1 MYNAFLKILNLY
13 LNCLY
18 HFNAQLLFFF
28 FYCSTYLKH
37 RRTSIFILYSLI
49 RPLSTLAL
57 GIRGN
62 EPLGGTA
69 KPKITLD
76 AEAAARG
83 WPKPLLGFSAQTT
96 NLKWVKEPS
105 TDTSV
110 QCRSTCIFF
119 FLSHL
124 VGLKHRSMDTNHLPA
139 QVSHNERNKN
149 KDHYTK
155 IALCLF
161 LRSGLEWALEMDAF
175 IFRVANGDGL

>member
-1 MYNAFLKILNLY
+1 M
-13 LNCLY
+13 
-18 HFNAQLLFFF
+18 
-28 FYCSTYLKH
+28 
-37 RRTSIFILYSLI
+37 
-49 RPLSTLAL
+49 AL

-83 WPKPLLGFSAQTT
+83 WPKPLLGFSCT
-96 NLKWVKEPS
+96 NH
-105 TDTSV
+105 TSKVGEGTKYRYISAV
-110 QCRSTCIFF
+110 QKYMYLFF

-139 QVSHNERNKN
+139 QVSHNERNTN